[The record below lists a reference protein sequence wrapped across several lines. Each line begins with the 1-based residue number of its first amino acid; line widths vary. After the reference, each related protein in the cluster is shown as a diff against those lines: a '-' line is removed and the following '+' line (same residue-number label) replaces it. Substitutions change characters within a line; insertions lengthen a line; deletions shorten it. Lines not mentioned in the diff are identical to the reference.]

1 MQAIQSHL
9 FAVREILAP
18 VLRESKFKEHGRIT
32 PEEFVVAGDFLVY
45 KFPVWQWEIGD
56 KSKVRDFLPPDKQ
69 YLVTR
74 GVPCLR
80 RATSLAYTDAD
91 EDAER
96 LLSFADAS
104 GVSTSGD
111 GDEWVETHA
120 GRKSTLDSMQNPGE
134 IADIPDLDGTGDMA
148 HGMGGLHLGDGSGS
162 AGKDREA
169 SEIPDLDDIP
179 DMEED
184 LEEED
189 EATAAPKSKPTA
201 TTTTSSAGAVQGGV
215 IDASQIEPA
224 KDNLLQVRTYDVLIS
239 YDKYYQTPRVW
250 LIGYDE
256 NRTPLTPQHIFQDI
270 SADHAH
276 KTVTIEPFIHS
287 TSLQAASVHPCKHAS
302 VMKKVIER
310 MNSSVVAEQL
320 AQQAAAGGKPGSAVV
335 SKEGKKK
342 WLFGGSSKSSGAPKK
357 DKSSAAGAGEEEQIE
372 GMRVDFYLVV
382 FLKFI
387 ASIVPTIEVD
397 STTSF

>member
-1 MQAIQSHL
+1 MQAIQSQ
-9 FAVREILAP
+9 FWAVRDYLSP
-18 VLRESKFKEHGRIT
+18 VLKESKFKEHGRIT
-32 PEEFVVAGDFLVY
+32 PEEFVAAGDFLVY
-45 KFPVWQWEIGD
+45 KFPVWSWEKGD
-56 KSKVRDFLPPDKQ
+56 ASKARDFLPADKQ
-69 YLVTR
+69 YLLTR

-96 LLSFADAS
+96 LLSF
-104 GVSTSGD
+104 GD
-111 GDEWVETHA
+111 PSAGGEADEWVETHA
-120 GRKSTLDSMQNPGE
+120 GRATNADSAANPGV
-134 IADIPDLDGTGDMA
+134 IDDIPDLDGDD
-148 HGMGGLHLGDGSGS
+148 HGIAGGVS
-162 AGKDREA
+162 AISLAE
-169 SEIPDLDDIP
+169 ETPDLDDIP

-184 LEEED
+184 DLEEKD
-189 EATAAPKSKPTA
+189 EATASKPA
-201 TTTTSSAGAVQGGV
+201 AVVDSSK
-215 IDASQIEPA
+215 IEVA
-224 KDNLLQVRTYDVLIS
+224 KGNLLQVRTYDVMIT

-256 NRTPLTPQHIFQDI
+256 NGTPLTPQKIFQDI

-276 KTVTIEPFIHS
+276 KTVTIEQFLHS

-310 MNSSVVAEQL
+310 MNNSVVEEQL
-320 AQQAAAGGKPGSAVV
+320 SRRKGGASSP
-335 SKEGKKK
+335 SKEASKKK
-342 WLFGGSSKSSGAPKK
+342 WPFTRKVSGSGK
-357 DKSSAAGAGEEEQIE
+357 DDKALTGEDDEVE